1 MPGRMCDS
9 EVMLT
14 NSQTCIF
21 FVKRFFFVNSWNKSG
36 DFLKLFFFSCVPN
49 CRVVQ
54 LQAKP
59 NQSYC
64 LALNPIQS
72 GEELRISYVNLLMP
86 TYMRRRHLAEN
97 WYFDCICERYFKFE
111 KPRVG
116 GLHALENAHK
126 CIFHIFK
133 GAKMWRKRG
142 PMSVHWNAQ
151 IAVIGEWQVNRN

>member
-1 MPGRMCDS
+1 MRQWGHANEFANLHIFCQ
-9 EVMLT
+9 
-14 NSQTCIF
+14 NIF
-21 FVKRFFFVNSWNKSG
+21 FLVIRETKSAIS
-36 DFLKLFFFSCVPN
+36 LKLIFSCVPN

-97 WYFDCICERYFKFE
+97 WYFDCICERYFEFE
-111 KPRVG
+111 KARVG

-151 IAVIGEWQVNRN
+151 IALIGEWQVNRN